1 MVGAISLI
9 EEYQRPIVAAL
20 FMLIII
26 SALYFSFTHF
36 EGPSEYGDDPNY
48 LYIASGVLHGNFH
61 LDPGYIFSTRL
72 TEAFAIA
79 FFYYLFGINNL
90 SSSLWNITSYIGI
103 IIVTFLF
110 VRMLYDDKAALLSA
124 FVASIFPIVTEYAVN
139 IGEDIPLTF
148 LCSLAILLF
157 LYGERLK
164 SKAYYFCSGA
174 LLVAAWLTSYEAGIV
189 IAFVLLYG
197 FIEIIRKKA
206 KLDRTGIFF
215 VYGIAVMFLIVFAFS
230 QMNAKAPFI
239 TITENLRFYS
249 GVGTK
254 VNGLPTIPSTNQD
267 LMYYPRSMF
276 PYEIIQMI
284 SHQGV
289 VGAVENLVALIV
301 SPMQNSEFGFYFYLV
316 LPIMLTLLLLRE
328 KRAYFAIFWFS
339 MLFLALEFGPMHLGI
354 STNPLRIDY
363 LPAYRLNRFLLVL
376 TVPLAGIIGIGLAKL
391 LESKDKYVLLLGA
404 LAVCMVLTVLYL
416 ANYNTS
422 NFYYYWQHYPQEL
435 VMQAV
440 NFIKTLPATTT
451 VYLEGT
457 YNNANVGYSSSEINT
472 YLGNP
477 QGNRVNFSI
486 TASTGCSA
494 FAANSYVI
502 WSGSPHCASWRNVLD
517 IKTPDDIPAF
527 IVQDENPLLNYRP
540 TNIYYVE
547 PQNS

>member
-328 KRAYFAIFWFS
+328 KRAYFAIFWFT

>member
-1 MVGAISLI
+1 M
-9 EEYQRPIVAAL
+9 L
-20 FMLIII
+20 FR
-26 SALYFSFTHF
+26 S
-36 EGPSEYGDDPNY
+36 
-48 LYIASGVLHGNFH
+48 
-61 LDPGYIFSTRL
+61 
-72 TEAFAIA
+72 
-79 FFYYLFGINNL
+79 
-90 SSSLWNITSYIGI
+90 
-103 IIVTFLF
+103 
-110 VRMLYDDKAALLSA
+110 
-124 FVASIFPIVTEYAVN
+124 
-139 IGEDIPLTF
+139 
-148 LCSLAILLF
+148 
-157 LYGERLK
+157 
-164 SKAYYFCSGA
+164 
-174 LLVAAWLTSYEAGIV
+174 
-189 IAFVLLYG
+189 
-197 FIEIIRKKA
+197 
-206 KLDRTGIFF
+206 
-215 VYGIAVMFLIVFAFS
+215 
-230 QMNAKAPFI
+230 I

-328 KRAYFAIFWFS
+328 KRAYFAIFWFT

>member
-1 MVGAISLI
+1 VVDAISLI
-9 EEYQRPIVAAL
+9 EEYQRPIVAVL
-20 FMLIII
+20 FMLIIA

-48 LYIASGVLHGNFH
+48 LFIASGVLHGSFH

-103 IIVTFLF
+103 IIVTFFF
-110 VRMLYDDKAALLSA
+110 VRMFYDDKAALLSA

-164 SKAYYFCSGA
+164 SKAHYFCSGA
-174 LLVAAWLTSYEAGIV
+174 LLVAAWLTSYESGIV

-197 FIEIIRKKA
+197 LIEIIRKKA

-215 VYGIAVMFLIVFAFS
+215 IYGIAIAFLIVFAFS

-276 PYEIIQMI
+276 PYGLIQMI
-284 SHQGV
+284 SRQGV
-289 VGAVENLVALIV
+289 AGTVKNLGTLIV
-301 SPMQNSEFGFYFYLV
+301 SPMQNSEFNFYFYLV
-316 LPIMLTLLLLRE
+316 LPILLTLLLLRE

-404 LAVCMVLTVLYL
+404 LAVCLVLTVLYL

-435 VMQAV
+435 MMQAV
-440 NFIKTLPATTT
+440 DFIKTLPATTT

-457 YNNANVGYSSSEINT
+457 YNNANVGYSSSEINN

-494 FAANSYVI
+494 FTANSYVI
-502 WSGSPHCASWRNVLD
+502 WSGSSHCANWRNVLN
-517 IKTPDDIPAF
+517 ITTPKDIPAF
-527 IVQDENPLLNYRP
+527 IVQGENPLLDYRP

-547 PQNS
+547 QQSP

>member
-328 KRAYFAIFWFS
+328 KRAYFAIFWFT

-457 YNNANVGYSSSEINT
+457 YNNANVGKCPHKLNTAFRSAISRSAIVIKSKKSSNPT
-472 YLGNP
+472 LGALICGLASRHFLIIILN
-477 QGNRVNFSI
+477 VASWSAVKSLIIFSI
-486 TASTGCSA
+486 SVFRFSA
-494 FAANSYVI
+494 F
-502 WSGSPHCASWRNVLD
+502 
-517 IKTPDDIPAF
+517 
-527 IVQDENPLLNYRP
+527 
-540 TNIYYVE
+540 
-547 PQNS
+547 